1 VARNL
6 DRLSLSLVLKLAE
19 FALKFQGA
27 RLNHGGL
34 SHWDIQLV
42 LSRFLSLRWAGLLPR
57 GRWFVGLG
65 ASGAPEGPA
74 GRESR
79 IVIGT
84 EKTSQ
89 CAFTNDKSPR
99 SSSPAS
105 LPCRVIDEA
114 RFQRRLNKFF
124 LTPDIISMKDNFVSG
139 TVVTEPPLA
148 TTGVLTDG
156 GW

>member
-1 VARNL
+1 MAGYLTGIFSWSFRVFCRCDAAARTPC
-6 DRLSLSLVLKLAE
+6 
-19 FALKFQGA
+19 
-27 RLNHGGL
+27 GL
-34 SHWDIQLV
+34 SEGQLSE
-42 LSRFLSLRWAGLLPR
+42 LGAGLPPR

-65 ASGAPEGPA
+65 ASGAAEGPA

-139 TVVTEPPLA
+139 TVVAEPPLA